1 MRRRVPVLLVATMAI
16 AASASPAWAA
26 LDPESPVLAREL
38 ANVTIEALADLTT
51 APQRATNTVH
61 PDALTVAPASP
72 ADWTPIAGPVPGLL
86 VEGTIED
93 DPQARFLLRL
103 PDDWNGKLVVGGAS
117 GTRSEHN
124 GDLVISDFVLQKGY
138 AYASQNKGMQNLVV
152 TDAGNPRA
160 CALTPVADFP
170 PGTALNPLLDF
181 FLLDRGNT
189 MAEWGRRMKQAAL
202 IARSLIDAHYGAKP
216 RRTYAM
222 GVSNGGYQV
231 RKAIEDYP
239 DVFDGGVDWE
249 GVLWRAEGPNFIG
262 ELPAG
267 LTHFPAYR
275 DSGLDPD
282 SPAAQAIEAAN
293 FPPDLVENGTSL
305 WTLNRLAFWEVTECL
320 YVREVD
326 PKYAAAFPGVE
337 AYANGGNAFADYDPA
352 ARPASVGRAIRK
364 LENSGRVRR
373 PLISVHGTLDALIP
387 LKGHARPYREMIEA
401 EGFGENYRLYEVQ
414 NGNHLESFKGTAAGK
429 LPSLELIQPHAQRAF
444 ELLEAWVEQRTP
456 APPSQCIPR
465 GGSIAD
471 TPAESVCADLLVP

>member
-1 MRRRVPVLLVATMAI
+1 MRTCVAVLFVAI
-16 AASASPAWAA
+16 VVAAGSAGPAAAA
-26 LDPESPVLAREL
+26 LDPGSGVLAQEL
-38 ANVTIEALADLTT
+38 TNVTVETLADLTT
-51 APQRATNTVH
+51 APQRATSSVH
-61 PDALTVAPASP
+61 PDAVTIAPPSP

-86 VEGTIED
+86 IRGTVKD
-93 DPQARFLLRL
+93 DPQARVLIRL
-103 PDDWNGKLVVGGAS
+103 PDDWNGKLVVAGAS

-124 GDLVISDFVLQKGY
+124 GDLVISDFVLQRGY
-138 AYASQNKGMQNLVV
+138 AYASQNKGMQNVAL

-160 CALTPVADFP
+160 CPLTPVADFP

-181 FLLDRGNT
+181 FLLDRENT

-202 IARSLIDAHYGAKP
+202 VARSLIEAHYGTTP

-262 ELPAG
+262 ELPVG

-275 DSGLDPD
+275 ASGLDPD
-282 SPAAQAIEAAN
+282 SPAARAIEAAN

-326 PKYAAAFPGVE
+326 PRYSARFPGVE

-352 ARPASVGRAIRK
+352 ARRRYIEQAIRK
-364 LENSGRVRR
+364 IENSGRVLR

-387 LKGHARPYREMIEA
+387 LKGHARPYRELIEA
-401 EGFGENYRLYEVQ
+401 QGFGENYRLYEVQ
-414 NGNHLESFKGTAAGK
+414 NGNHLESFKGTTAGK

-444 ELLEAWVEQRTP
+444 ELLEAWVEQRVA

-465 GGSIAD
+465 GGSIVEAPVE
-471 TPAESVCADLLVP
+471 TACSDLLVP